1 MALESVRAASGY
13 TSLVVEDARLCN
25 AARQGQHMS
34 SYGEGE
40 DRAFVRQLATRL
52 KRQWWLLLAVVG
64 GIGVYL
70 DLSGK
75 KDQPAGILDLLI
87 VVGFTAM
94 MLAALIVMCTETI
107 LEAIRRNSKAP
118 D

>member
-1 MALESVRAASGY
+1 
-13 TSLVVEDARLCN
+13 
-25 AARQGQHMS
+25 MS
-34 SYGEGE
+34 SCGEAE
-40 DRAFVRQLATRL
+40 DRAFVRELTTSL
-52 KRQWWLLLAVVG
+52 KRKWWLLLLVVG

-75 KDQPAGILDLLI
+75 KEKPAGVLDLLI

-94 MLAALIVMCTETI
+94 MLAALIVMCTEAI
-107 LEAIRRNSKAP
+107 LEAIRRNSKTP